1 MSTTTDTTTETQPDA
16 PTRATGAAGAT
27 AETSAT
33 AATSAAGAP
42 GATASSAATVA
53 PAQSVS
59 RGRVP
64 SARPPVLAVVV
75 PCFNEEQAV
84 PATAARLAEL
94 LGQLSAAGRIDAAS
108 FVYFVDDG
116 SADATWPVIEDLHA
130 RDPSRVKGLRLARNA
145 GTQNALLAGLLSV
158 RDRGAD
164 CAVTIDADLQQD
176 ERVIETFVEKYRAGA
191 QIVYGVRRARGDSLL
206 KRATS
211 SFFYNLMWLM
221 GARIIKHHSEY
232 RLVSRK
238 AIDAVS
244 EYREYNLFLRGIF
257 ADTGLRS
264 EVVLFDV
271 RRRTAGKSKHS
282 LRKLAALAL
291 DGITSFSVVPLRLVT
306 AFGALIFLFSCAMT
320 LFYLYHKFRGN
331 TPPGWAGTIIPIYFL
346 GGVQIMFLGLVGEY
360 VGKVYKEVKARPR
373 YLKDEELF

>member
-1 MSTTTDTTTETQPDA
+1 MSTTTNTTTETQTNA
-16 PTRATGAAGAT
+16 AT
-27 AETSAT
+27 ADARPTAAANAT
-33 AATSAAGAP
+33 A
-42 GATASSAATVA
+42 A

-59 RGRVP
+59 RGEREP
-64 SARPPVLAVVV
+64 PPVLAVVV

-84 PATAARLAEL
+84 NTTAARLVEL
-94 LGQLSAAGRIDAAS
+94 LGQLSAAGKIDAAS

-116 SADATWPVIEDLHA
+116 SLDGTWAAVEELHEREPA
-130 RDPSRVKGLRLARNA
+130 RVKGLRLARNA

-158 RDRGAD
+158 RERGAD

-176 ERVIETFVEKYRAGA
+176 ERVIETFVEKFRAGA

-206 KRATS
+206 RRAAS

-221 GARIIKHHSEY
+221 GARIIRHHSEY

-264 EVVLFDV
+264 EIVRFDV
-271 RRRTAGKSKHS
+271 RRRAAGKSKHS
-282 LRKLAALAL
+282 LRRLAALAL

-306 AFGALIFLFSCAMT
+306 AAGALIFLFSCAMT

-360 VGKVYKEVKARPR
+360 IGKIYKEVKARPR

>member
-1 MSTTTDTTTETQPDA
+1 MSTTTDTTTSKQTDA
-16 PTRATGAAGAT
+16 AADGPA
-27 AETSAT
+27 
-33 AATSAAGAP
+33 AATAGAP
-42 GATASSAATVA
+42 NATASTAA
-53 PAQSVS
+53 PAQSVAGL
-59 RGRVP
+59 RAER
-64 SARPPVLAVVV
+64 ARPPVLAVVV
-75 PCFNEEQAV
+75 PCFNEEQAINS
-84 PATAARLAEL
+84 TAARLAEL
-94 LGQLSAAGRIDAAS
+94 LEQLSAAGRIDAAS

-116 SADATWPVIEDLHA
+116 SADGTWPAIEDLHGRGPA
-130 RDPSRVKGLRLARNA
+130 RVKGLRLARNA
-145 GTQNALLAGLLSV
+145 GTQNALLAGLLAV

-176 ERVIETFVEKYRAGA
+176 ERVIETFVEKFRSGA
-191 QIVYGVRRARGDSLL
+191 HIVYGVRRARGDSVLR
-206 KRATS
+206 RATS

-232 RLVSRK
+232 RLASRK

-264 EVVLFDV
+264 EVVRFDV
-271 RRRTAGKSKHS
+271 RRRAAGKSKHS

-306 AFGALIFLFSCAMT
+306 AAGAALFLFSCAMT
-320 LFYLYHKFRGN
+320 IFYLYHKLRGN

-360 VGKVYKEVKARPR
+360 VGKIYKEVKARPR